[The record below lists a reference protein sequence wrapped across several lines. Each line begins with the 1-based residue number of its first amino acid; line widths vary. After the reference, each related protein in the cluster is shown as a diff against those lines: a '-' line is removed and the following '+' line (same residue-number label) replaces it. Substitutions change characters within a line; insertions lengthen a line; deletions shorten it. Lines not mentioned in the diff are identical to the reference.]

1 MAGEDQEPEERE
13 LSPEARARR
22 EAALRVIR
30 QYGDPVLRSRAL
42 TVDRFDAHL
51 REQVEQMGRLMD
63 DAIGI
68 GLAATQVG
76 LLNRVL
82 VYRVEPDGPLNALV
96 NPEIE
101 WTGDETEWGDE
112 GCLSLPGVLVEV
124 ERPVHVRVRAQD
136 EHGEGLTVEAS
147 GLEARVIQHEI
158 DHLDGVL
165 IVDRT
170 PRDQRKQAMRTL
182 RERAE
187 RHAA

>member
-13 LSPEARARR
+13 LTPEARARR

-42 TVDRFDAHL
+42 TVDRFDGHL

-101 WTGDETEWGDE
+101 WTGEETEWGDE

>member
-1 MAGEDQEPEERE
+1 MAEDAEERE
-13 LSPEARARR
+13 ERPLDPEAQARR
-22 EAALRVIR
+22 QAAMRLVR

-42 TVDRFDAHL
+42 RVEHFDAHL
-51 REQVEQMGRLMD
+51 QRQVAQMAAVMD

-82 VYRVEPDGPLNALV
+82 VYKVEPDAPATALV
-96 NPEIE
+96 NPVIE
-101 WTGDETEWGDE
+101 WAGDEREVMDE

-136 EHGEGLTVEAS
+136 EHGEHVTVEAS
-147 GLEARVIQHEI
+147 GLEARVIQHEV

-165 IVDRT
+165 IMDRT
-170 PRDQRKQAMRTL
+170 TRDQRKQAMRAL

-187 RHAA
+187 ASAA